1 MYVKLIL
8 SLGPK
13 ISRSS
18 GNKEVTI
25 LRQSVWCEHM
35 KNWLVQPILLPAMC
49 LRKPKPPKQVRM
61 HEEPPCSLH
70 YYSYVQNQV

>member
-18 GNKEVTI
+18 GNKEGTI

-35 KNWLVQPILLPAMC
+35 KDWLVQPILPPV
-49 LRKPKPPKQVRM
+49 PKKAKTPQAG
-61 HEEPPCSLH
+61 E
-70 YYSYVQNQV
+70 NA